1 MKDALYHLPKTIP
14 KILNPPLAAM
24 GNTEDS
30 HEEIPD
36 IDLEGQ
42 GKEKFI
48 SPSNTNDIYTILEIL
63 LRSKLSGHTIF

>member
-1 MKDALYHLPKTIP
+1 MKDALYNLPKTKP
-14 KILNPPLAAM
+14 KILNPPLAAI

-42 GKEKFI
+42 GNEKII
-48 SPSNTNDIYTILEIL
+48 SPSNMNDIYTRLEIL
-63 LRSKLSGHTIF
+63 LR